1 MIFQILIYCV
11 YVFFHFNIA
20 HLNIVPSSDNKL
32 KEFKNH
38 SIKMLDN
45 FSLEATRTPKD
56 IADLELSGSELI
68 CGIRPLV
75 LHKKCLDPA
84 KNLNPNHFNLYP
96 QHCQGAQTKFICINI
111 YINGCTL

>member
-84 KNLNPNHFNLYP
+84 KTWIRIIL
-96 QHCQGAQTKFICINI
+96 ICIHNI
-111 YINGCTL
+111 AKELRPSSLVTRTVH